1 MNQER
6 LQQLLESYGAN
17 PSNWPEADRHLAGAL
32 ADDSGSFSQE
42 TSRETSQTL
51 SQALSQAR
59 ETDELVELL
68 QAEEAQA
75 SAQTNTRANMK
86 DMQPLVNRIMHQ
98 ALAAEAAEGAEA
110 AQSPTSQASDPH
122 TESWQEKLINWLFPQ
137 TLTQQGASLL
147 RPALVACLPIAV
159 GLFISLSLP
168 EDSAK
173 VIFPDSLSVNNP
185 STNSLST
192 GRLSADALPANAP
205 DGSITIEEELQLIA
219 ITEDSIREWS
229 L

>member
-1 MNQER
+1 MDQKR

-17 PSNWPEADRHLAGAL
+17 PGNWPEADRHLADAL
-32 ADDSGSFSQE
+32 ADDSGNF
-42 TSRETSQTL
+42 SRETSQEL
-51 SQALSQAR
+51 SQALSQGR

-68 QAEEAQA
+68 QAEETQA
-75 SAQTNTRANMK
+75 NTQANMK

-98 ALAAEAAEGAEA
+98 ALAAEEAEA

-122 TESWQEKLINWLFPQ
+122 TESWQERLINWLFPQ

-147 RPALVACLPIAV
+147 RPALATCLPIAV

-173 VIFPDSLSVNNP
+173 VLFPDSLSVNNP

-192 GRLSADALPANAP
+192 GTLSADALPRQCT
-205 DGSITIEEELQLIA
+205 G
-219 ITEDSIREWS
+219 RVHHH
-229 L
+229 